1 MLRSNELFLPHA
13 IIYPIIYQAQI
24 GVKKLKISIYSRKS
38 IEELLRGNFPQNA
51 AVISFYDPPGKFR
64 DEEYKPVD
72 YSTKTN
78 CVFQV
83 ALHDI
88 DLEVLPKYHLTYETY
103 FQEADDL
110 AEFIFTAKKA
120 GKDIICQCEYG
131 ESRSSGCAAAIH
143 EYFHKDGINIFADY
157 RYYPNQMVYHK
168 VYDALERY
176 GIENDVIR
184 ESGE

>member
-1 MLRSNELFLPHA
+1 MLSSIGPFFYIRGKL
-13 IIYPIIYQAQI
+13 IY
-24 GVKKLKISIYSRKS
+24 
-38 IEELLRGNFPQNA
+38 N
-51 AVISFYDPPGKFR
+51 
-64 DEEYKPVD
+64 
-72 YSTKTN
+72 
-78 CVFQV
+78 
-83 ALHDI
+83 DI
-88 DLEVLPKYHLTYETY
+88 DLAVLPKYHLTYETY
-103 FQEADDL
+103 FPEADDL
-110 AEFIFTAKKA
+110 AEFIFTAKRE

-143 EYFHKDGINIFADY
+143 EYFYNDGIKIFADY

>member
-1 MLRSNELFLPHA
+1 M
-13 IIYPIIYQAQI
+13 
-24 GVKKLKISIYSRKS
+24 KISIYSRKS

-88 DLEVLPKYHLTYETY
+88 DLERLCRNYCWSTSQSE
-103 FQEADDL
+103 
-110 AEFIFTAKKA
+110 KKT
-120 GKDIICQCEYG
+120 
-131 ESRSSGCAAAIH
+131 
-143 EYFHKDGINIFADY
+143 GI
-157 RYYPNQMVYHK
+157 VT
-168 VYDALERY
+168 
-176 GIENDVIR
+176 
-184 ESGE
+184 

>member
-1 MLRSNELFLPHA
+1 M
-13 IIYPIIYQAQI
+13 
-24 GVKKLKISIYSRKS
+24 KISIYSRKS

-120 GKDIICQCEYG
+120 GKILSVNVNMVKAEVQGAQQLSMNTSIKTVSRYLLIIDII
-131 ESRSSGCAAAIH
+131 R
-143 EYFHKDGINIFADY
+143 
-157 RYYPNQMVYHK
+157 
-168 VYDALERY
+168 
-176 GIENDVIR
+176 IR
-184 ESGE
+184 WCTIRCTMHLRDMELKMM

>member
-1 MLRSNELFLPHA
+1 MYRSNAPFLPHT

-38 IEELLRGNFPQNA
+38 IEKLLEKDFPENA
-51 AVISFYDPPGKFR
+51 VVISFYDPPGKVR
-64 DEEYKPVD
+64 DAEYRPVD
-72 YSTKTN
+72 YSAKTN
-78 CVFQV
+78 CVFQA

-88 DLEVLPKYHLTYETY
+88 DLAVLPKYHLTYETY
-103 FQEADDL
+103 FPEVDDL
-110 AEFIFTAKKA
+110 AEFIFNAKKE
-120 GKDIICQCEYG
+120 GKDIVCQCEYG

-143 EYFHKDGINIFADY
+143 EYFYKDGIKIFADY

-176 GIENDVIR
+176 GIENNVIR

>member
-1 MLRSNELFLPHA
+1 M
-13 IIYPIIYQAQI
+13 
-24 GVKKLKISIYSRKS
+24 KIFIYSRKA
-38 IEELLRGNFPQNA
+38 IEELLERDFPENT

-64 DEEYKPVD
+64 EAGYKPVD
-72 YSTKTN
+72 YSAKTN

-88 DLEVLPKYHLTYETY
+88 DLAVLPKYHLTYETY
-103 FQEADDL
+103 FPEADDL
-110 AEFIFTAKKA
+110 AEFIFTAKRE

-143 EYFHKDGINIFADY
+143 EYFYNDGIKIFADY

-168 VYDALERY
+168 VYDALEKY
-176 GIENDVIR
+176 GTEKGMIKER
-184 ESGE
+184 EEQI

>member
-1 MLRSNELFLPHA
+1 MYRSNAPFLPHT
-13 IIYPIIYQAQI
+13 IIYPITYQAQI

-38 IEELLRGNFPQNA
+38 IEKLLKKDFPKNA
-51 AVISFYDPPGKFR
+51 VVISFYDPPGKFR
-64 DEEYKPVD
+64 DAEYRPVD
-72 YSTKTN
+72 YTAKTN
-78 CVFQV
+78 CVFQI
-83 ALHDI
+83 ALYDI
-88 DLEVLPKYHLTYETY
+88 DLAVLPKYHLTYETY
-103 FQEADDL
+103 LPEADDL
-110 AEFIFTAKKA
+110 AEFIFNALKE

-143 EYFHKDGINIFADY
+143 EYFYKDGIKIFADY

-176 GIENDVIR
+176 GIENKVIR